1 MNRRSGV
8 ARLLL
13 RYVVALRGVLALT
26 ATVVVVLA
34 FFASAAPVALANLLT
49 DAQRHA
55 LVEISPAARDLVD
68 EQQITPPPELVADDW
83 RGLRDRLE
91 KTRAE
96 LPPLLRSVTEPAA
109 FTLTASTRKTAEKIG
124 GPMLPDCYVNLTLS
138 PDLPRHVTM
147 VEGTLPRP
155 PAGERATADL
165 ILTRAAAEEAR
176 WRVGDVRV
184 LTGGGLPDRRYRLS
198 GTYEAVAPQG
208 PFWRQISGGIAP
220 VVTTT
225 GGRWTVAAA
234 GWVSAENL
242 HGTGPASVERS
253 HTALKLWYPAT
264 PERLTAAEGAALV
277 DELSAFTRTAVE
289 LAPESEVEVPGEG
302 FMRVPAGIATF
313 STNTTGVLREAD
325 DTAVSLTSLTAL
337 LASAPV
343 AAALCVLVLSTG
355 LVRSRSG
362 TLLALARA
370 RGASATQLAAAGA
383 VVGLIVGL
391 PAAALGAA
399 VAAAVHGAVPWWPAV
414 LCGLLPAVTA
424 ALAATPAGERGP
436 RVPRVAVEL
445 AVILLAVASVV
456 AVSQR
461 GLGTQTGG
469 VDPLL
474 IAAPV
479 LVCLAGAVLA
489 RRLLP
494 MLARRVAAV
503 QRRRTGLVGLL
514 GAARTRDDRVSPA
527 AVVSLVAA
535 LGAATFAGCAVAT
548 LDAGRAATAAEAAG
562 ADLRVSGSSL
572 DPERV
577 AELSRLADVRAS
589 VTLTD
594 GSDVSVRSGTTAY
607 ATRVLTD
614 ALALEDVQRDVP
626 GAVPGVDRLAAPI
639 DGRVPVVVSQALADS
654 LEGERDVTVDRVP
667 SRVVAVGP
675 ARLAG
680 VPDQLWVLADRD
692 ALGDERPEYDPVLS
706 VLSSTTGAP
715 PPALARRAARL
726 FPDATVTTPAREETV
741 LAENPVVAGVDVVAG
756 VAAAMAALLVGVTV
770 VMALVAGAA
779 SRTRD
784 LAVVRALGLAARR
797 ARVLPLWE
805 VGLLVVVAGAVGAV
819 VGVVLPLLLLGAI
832 DLHPFTGGDARPP
845 TTFPVLWLALV
856 AVGALLVTVA
866 GALLAAEGSAR
877 RELTSSLRMMGE

>member
-302 FMRVPAGIATF
+302 FM
-313 STNTTGVLREAD
+313 
-325 DTAVSLTSLTAL
+325 
-337 LASAPV
+337 
-343 AAALCVLVLSTG
+343 
-355 LVRSRSG
+355 
-362 TLLALARA
+362 
-370 RGASATQLAAAGA
+370 
-383 VVGLIVGL
+383 
-391 PAAALGAA
+391 
-399 VAAAVHGAVPWWPAV
+399 
-414 LCGLLPAVTA
+414 
-424 ALAATPAGERGP
+424 
-436 RVPRVAVEL
+436 
-445 AVILLAVASVV
+445 
-456 AVSQR
+456 
-461 GLGTQTGG
+461 
-469 VDPLL
+469 
-474 IAAPV
+474 
-479 LVCLAGAVLA
+479 
-489 RRLLP
+489 
-494 MLARRVAAV
+494 
-503 QRRRTGLVGLL
+503 
-514 GAARTRDDRVSPA
+514 
-527 AVVSLVAA
+527 
-535 LGAATFAGCAVAT
+535 
-548 LDAGRAATAAEAAG
+548 
-562 ADLRVSGSSL
+562 
-572 DPERV
+572 
-577 AELSRLADVRAS
+577 
-589 VTLTD
+589 
-594 GSDVSVRSGTTAY
+594 
-607 ATRVLTD
+607 
-614 ALALEDVQRDVP
+614 
-626 GAVPGVDRLAAPI
+626 
-639 DGRVPVVVSQALADS
+639 
-654 LEGERDVTVDRVP
+654 
-667 SRVVAVGP
+667 
-675 ARLAG
+675 
-680 VPDQLWVLADRD
+680 
-692 ALGDERPEYDPVLS
+692 
-706 VLSSTTGAP
+706 
-715 PPALARRAARL
+715 
-726 FPDATVTTPAREETV
+726 
-741 LAENPVVAGVDVVAG
+741 
-756 VAAAMAALLVGVTV
+756 
-770 VMALVAGAA
+770 
-779 SRTRD
+779 
-784 LAVVRALGLAARR
+784 
-797 ARVLPLWE
+797 
-805 VGLLVVVAGAVGAV
+805 
-819 VGVVLPLLLLGAI
+819 
-832 DLHPFTGGDARPP
+832 
-845 TTFPVLWLALV
+845 
-856 AVGALLVTVA
+856 
-866 GALLAAEGSAR
+866 
-877 RELTSSLRMMGE
+877 